1 MASAGS
7 SRAIEAL
14 AAAIGDQAYIDVAK
28 WHLYLGDAKLHT
40 LLAERL
46 YPLIDDG
53 TFTEA
58 ALADALA
65 NISVPLGGG
74 KKTVSLADLM
84 PSGSQADL
92 LRAIEDYQR
101 DQ

>member
-40 LLAERL
+40 SLAERI

-53 TFTEA
+53 TFDES
-58 ALADALA
+58 ALMDVLA
-65 NISVPLGGG
+65 SFSVALGGG
-74 KKTVSLADLM
+74 KKTVSLADLI

-101 DQ
+101 DR

>member
-1 MASAGS
+1 MSAGT
-7 SRAIEAL
+7 SRAIEEL
-14 AAAIGDQAYIDVAK
+14 AAAIGDRAYIDVAK

-40 LLAERL
+40 PLAEAL

-58 ALADALA
+58 ALTNVLA

-74 KKTVSLADLM
+74 KKTMALADLI
-84 PSGSQADL
+84 PTGSQADL
-92 LRAIEDYQR
+92 LSAIEDYQR
-101 DQ
+101 GR